1 MFPAAFGRAPRNF
14 YLHCHE
20 FSGEEWKQQATLFL
34 PVYLHNELP
43 GIHSN
48 AFCNLVETI
57 GKSLAR
63 IFLDV
68 DRPLLCLS

>member
-14 YLHCHE
+14 YKHCHE

-34 PVYLHNELP
+34 PIYLNEELETE
-43 GIHSN
+43 HYN

-57 GKSLAR
+57 GAIR
-63 IFLDV
+63 IYV
-68 DRPLLCLS
+68 HLLEV